1 MQIFVDADAF
11 PKDLKEILFKAA
23 ERKKVKVTL
32 VAEQRI
38 RIPDSELFSSIAVPG
53 GQDAA
58 DHKIVELMEKGDLVI
73 TADIPLADR
82 AVQKG
87 GYALNPRG
95 EFYTEANIKNKLAM
109 RNLMQDLRSEGMELG
124 GPPPFNSKARQDFA
138 NKLDSF
144 ITRHTKTLK

>member
-11 PKDLKEILFKAA
+11 PKDLRDILFKAA
-23 ERKKVKVTL
+23 ARKKVKVIL
-32 VAEQRI
+32 VADQRI
-38 RIPDSELFSSIAVPG
+38 RIPDSELISSIAVPG

-58 DHKIVELMEKGDLVI
+58 DHKIVELMGKGDLVI

-95 EFYTEANIKNKLAM
+95 EFYTESNIKHKLAM
-109 RNLMQDLRSEGMELG
+109 RNLMQDLRSEGMDLG
-124 GPPPFNSKARQDFA
+124 GPPPFNDKARQDFT
-138 NKLDSF
+138 NKLDAF
-144 ITRHTKTLK
+144 ITKHTKNLK